1 MSRWRYIA
9 QRAIT
14 GEFLDMELPLNREE
28 LRWDLSGAGSLR
40 GTVTP
45 DVGGLRAPDGRL
57 LLEEWG
63 TIIYA
68 EADGQIRWGGIVV
81 RSGFQGPTWT
91 IEAAGFATYPH
102 GIPYTGTYSK
112 IGVDP
117 ADVVAHI
124 WQHVQ
129 GYADGNLGVTV
140 AGSKTPVR
148 LGTEPKDVEFTT
160 GSGETVAFESGPY
173 ELNWWET
180 PDCGSEIDSLTKETP
195 FDYVEEHSWASPDGQ
210 DVTEAFNLA
219 HDAGTSYHASTIGST
234 YVGGPRDRTVIRA
247 ERTATGAAATY
258 LMRNARPS
266 VTPGRAYYASALVRV
281 SKAGVYDLRLAF
293 NASTANGAR
302 TSVTLPANEW
312 TRIAVSAT
320 PQAGEITA
328 GIDLVSANG
337 SIGDWWEITEP
348 TISPD
353 FDLESYADGDSIGWE
368 WLGVPHA
375 STSRR
380 VPVDGSTILH
390 QIKIG
395 YPRLGRRRDDLAFIQ
410 GDNIADVV
418 SPTLDGEDFSN
429 EVVGLGAGEGVGAL
443 RRTTAIRDGR
453 LRRPT
458 VYTAKDVSSV
468 ARMDSIIR
476 AELQRRQKTL
486 DISQI
491 TVRDHP
497 NAPIGSWN
505 LGDDVLI
512 QATIPWLGDV
522 NLWCRIT
529 SWALTSETTAVL
541 NLARSDSFTYGG

>member
-129 GYADGNLGVTV
+129 GYADGNLDVAVT
-140 AGSKTPVR
+140 GSKTPVR

-160 GSGETVAFESGPY
+160 GSGESVAFQSGPY

-180 PDCGSEIDSLTKETP
+180 PDCGSEIDSLAKETP
-195 FDYVEEHSWASPDGQ
+195 FDYEERHFWEGDE
-210 DVTEAFNLA
+210 VKHE
-219 HDAGTSYHASTIGST
+219 
-234 YVGGPRDRTVIRA
+234 
-247 ERTATGAAATY
+247 
-258 LMRNARPS
+258 
-266 VTPGRAYYASALVRV
+266 
-281 SKAGVYDLRLAF
+281 LR
-293 NASTANGAR
+293 
-302 TSVTLPANEW
+302 
-312 TRIAVSAT
+312 
-320 PQAGEITA
+320 
-328 GIDLVSANG
+328 
-337 SIGDWWEITEP
+337 
-348 TISPD
+348 
-353 FDLESYADGDSIGWE
+353 
-368 WLGVPHA
+368 
-375 STSRR
+375 
-380 VPVDGSTILH
+380 
-390 QIKIG
+390 IG

-453 LRRPT
+453 LRRPA

-468 ARMDSIIR
+468 ARMDSLIR

-486 DISQI
+486 DISQV

-522 NLWCRIT
+522 DLWCRVT
-529 SWALTSETTAVL
+529 GWALTSETTAVL